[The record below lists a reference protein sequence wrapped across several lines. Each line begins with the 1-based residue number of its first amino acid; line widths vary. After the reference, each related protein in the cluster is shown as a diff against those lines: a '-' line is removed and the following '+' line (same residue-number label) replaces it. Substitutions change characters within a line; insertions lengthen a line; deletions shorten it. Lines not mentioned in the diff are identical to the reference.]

1 MVRRNWLSLWTRGLL
16 NEIILY
22 VCDLGYLLREYNEW
36 NIFKWNYIEIFSNF
50 EHCNIFIIWCK

>member
-1 MVRRNWLSLWTRGLL
+1 MVMRNWLSLWTRGLL